1 MITDDLAVEWGE
13 KLIGYG
19 FAENTELWTVLPNMQ
34 RFPDIRNPEVQSSV
48 LDWFQ
53 AISGHRIKIKN
64 IDFSVKRISRWFK
77 TTTQGDQ

>member
-1 MITDDLAVEWGE
+1 MIDCQAEDWGD
-13 KLIGYG
+13 KLIGWGY
-19 FAENTELWTVLPNMQ
+19 AENMELWRVLPNMC
-34 RFPDIRNPEVQSSV
+34 RYPDIRNPEIQSSV

-64 IDFSVKRISRWFK
+64 IDFSVKLISRWFK